1 MNMAQFGFIGIGNMG
16 GALATAAAKKVPGN
30 EILVSSLHPEHA
42 QKFAAE
48 HGVAASTN
56 EAIAKEAK
64 FIMLGVKPQYMDEV
78 VSKLKPLLEARR
90 DAVLVSMAAGLT
102 MEHISN
108 LVGGKYPVIR
118 IMPNTPSSV
127 GSGMTLYEANEF
139 VQQADLETFLN
150 LMSGA
155 GAFDRLPEHLID
167 AGSVVA
173 GCGPAFLCLVAE
185 AMADGGVACG
195 LPRDKALTYAIET
208 MAGTAELLRQT
219 GLHPGQLKD
228 AVCSPGGTTIQGV
241 RALKKGGLESAMV
254 EAVIAAY
261 EKNKEFI
268 K

>member
-1 MNMAQFGFIGIGNMG
+1 MAKIGFIGVGNMG
-16 GALATAAAKKVPGN
+16 GALATAACKKVSGN
-30 EILVSSLHPEHA
+30 EILVSALHAERA
-42 QKFAAE
+42 EKFAHE
-48 HGVAASTN
+48 HGVTASTN
-56 EAIAKEAK
+56 EMIAKEAK

-78 VSKLKPLLEARR
+78 VGEVRALLEKRT
-90 DAVLVSMAAGLT
+90 DAVLVSMAAGLSI
-102 MEHISN
+102 EHIAS
-108 LVGGKYPVIR
+108 LVGGDYPVIR

-127 GSGMTLYEANEF
+127 GRGMTLYEVNDQ
-139 VQQADLETFLN
+139 VQEADLAEFLD

-155 GAFDRLPEHLID
+155 GAFDHVPEKLID

-195 LPRDKALTYAIET
+195 LPRDKALTYAVEA

-219 GLHPGQLKD
+219 GMHPGQLKD
-228 AVCSPGGTTIQGV
+228 NVCSPGGTTIQGV
-241 RALKKGGLESAMV
+241 RALKKGGLESSMM
-254 EAVIAAY
+254 EAILAAY

>member
-1 MNMAQFGFIGIGNMG
+1 MAKFGFIGVGNMG
-16 GALATAAAKKVPGN
+16 GALATAASKKVAGN
-30 EILVSSLHPEHA
+30 EILVSALHAERA
-42 QKFAAE
+42 EKFARE
-48 HGVAASTN
+48 HGVTASTN
-56 EAIAKEAK
+56 EVIAKEAK

-78 VSKLKPLLEARR
+78 VKGVKGLLKKRK

-102 MEHISN
+102 IEHIAH
-108 LVGGKYPVIR
+108 LVGGDYPVIR

-127 GSGMTLYEANEF
+127 GRGMTLYEANDR
-139 VQQADLETFLN
+139 VQQADLTEFLE

-155 GAFDRLPEHLID
+155 GAFDRVPEHLID

-185 AMADGGVACG
+185 ALADGGVACG
-195 LPRDKALTYAIET
+195 LPRDKALTYAVET

-228 AVCSPGGTTIQGV
+228 NVCSPGGTTIQGV
-241 RALKKGGLESAMV
+241 RALKKGGLESCMM
-254 EAVIAAY
+254 EAVLAAY

>member
-1 MNMAQFGFIGIGNMG
+1 MAKFGFIGIGNMG
-16 GALATAAAKKVPGN
+16 GALAAAAAKKVPGD
-30 EILVSSLHPEHA
+30 EILVSSLHFEHA
-42 QKFAAE
+42 KKFAEE
-48 HGVAASTN
+48 HGVVASSN
-56 EAIAKEAK
+56 EIIAKKAE
-64 FIMLGVKPQYMDEV
+64 FIMLGVKPQCMDQV
-78 VSKLKPLLEARR
+78 VTELRPLLEDRT

-102 MEHISN
+102 IEHMEN
-108 LVGGKYPVIR
+108 LMGGKYPVIR

-127 GSGMTLYEANEF
+127 GRGMTLYEANRQ
-139 VQQADLETFLN
+139 VPQQMLEAFLE

-155 GAFDRLPEHLID
+155 GAFDRVPEDLID

-185 AMADGGVACG
+185 ALADGGVACG
-195 LPRDKALTYAIET
+195 LSRDKALNYAVET

-219 GLHPGQLKD
+219 GLHPNQLKD

-241 RALKKGGLESAMV
+241 RALKKSGLESCMM